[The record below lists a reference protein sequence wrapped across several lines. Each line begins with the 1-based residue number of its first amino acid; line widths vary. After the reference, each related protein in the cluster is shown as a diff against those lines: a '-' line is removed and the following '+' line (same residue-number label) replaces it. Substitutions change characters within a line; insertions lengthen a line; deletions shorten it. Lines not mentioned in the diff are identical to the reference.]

1 MSPPASSIPAAAT
14 RPPVAETW
22 LNLRYFWLLWR
33 RLLLMGRD
41 PEHGQSVMQMS
52 RVLRSGAAGGYRFQL
67 RIKAEIAWFV
77 SLSFGPGF
85 LQKVAAK

>member
-1 MSPPASSIPAAAT
+1 
-14 RPPVAETW
+14 
-22 LNLRYFWLLWR
+22 
-33 RLLLMGRD
+33 MGRD